1 MSGIAITAATI
12 TSSRMIFNDPDPY
25 NKSFITASEIYI
37 KRREVN
43 DNTKFSSF
51 QVTEGK
57 MITEGGAI
65 TGDTTKIS
73 IKEGIFSATS
83 SYDDVELRITS
94 SGNHVGPRMEFYR
107 GSSSIGYFGLS
118 GNQLAIQS
126 ITDRY
131 LYMGMKN

>member
-1 MSGIAITAATI
+1 
-12 TSSRMIFNDPDPY
+12 MIFNDPDPF
-25 NKSFITASEIYI
+25 NKSFITASEIYM

-73 IKEGIFSATS
+73 IKEGMFSATS

-94 SGNHVGPRMEFYR
+94 SGNHT
-107 GSSSIGYFGLS
+107 
-118 GNQLAIQS
+118 A
-126 ITDRY
+126 
-131 LYMGMKN
+131 KNGIL